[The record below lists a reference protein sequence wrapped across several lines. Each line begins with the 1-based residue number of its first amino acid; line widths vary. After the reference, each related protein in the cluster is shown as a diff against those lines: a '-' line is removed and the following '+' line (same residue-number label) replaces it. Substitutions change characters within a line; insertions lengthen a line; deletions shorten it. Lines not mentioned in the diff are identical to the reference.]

1 MLLGAG
7 AGVRNGLSESRDFVK
22 FRYHGNWRSRRL
34 TSYCLTEL
42 DESRVVSAVMLEGM
56 KVFVTIIWFVCNL
69 QTLLVIMVFRWGG
82 ELMTGL
88 VITDWPLTDC

>member
-1 MLLGAG
+1 M
-7 AGVRNGLSESRDFVK
+7 SESRDFVK

-69 QTLLVIMVFRWGG
+69 QT
-82 ELMTGL
+82 GL
-88 VITDWPLTDC
+88 INMGFKMGWRINDWLGHYRLATD